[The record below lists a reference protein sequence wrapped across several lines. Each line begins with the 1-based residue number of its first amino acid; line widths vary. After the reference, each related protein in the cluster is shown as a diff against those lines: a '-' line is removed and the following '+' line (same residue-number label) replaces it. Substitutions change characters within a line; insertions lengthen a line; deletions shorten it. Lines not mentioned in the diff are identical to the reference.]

1 MLARGRILENLA
13 VWKNALVTANTFE
26 ALCKNNPQL
35 KRLKIQPEDSVHFYQ
50 SISTHLCHLQKLTIE
65 GYGITAQRLSHFKV
79 MEQLTKLKMLNL
91 KAEYFNEILAVI
103 GEMKQLTQ
111 VELDAMKRTAI
122 CQSICEYSEPF
133 LVMARNL
140 RELKIIHMRGVKL
153 PENVLLEFI
162 RNASNLELFQIVQC
176 DIEITEN
183 LFGKLIDAR
192 SQANKN
198 AIKCNA
204 LTISSD
210 KILNFWANCS

>member
-1 MLARGRILENLA
+1 M
-13 VWKNALVTANTFE
+13 
-26 ALCKNNPQL
+26 
-35 KRLKIQPEDSVHFYQ
+35 KIKPKDSVHFYQ

-65 GYGITAQRLSHFKV
+65 GYGKTGITAQRLSHFKV
-79 MEQLTKLKMLNL
+79 MEHLTKLKMLNL
-91 KAEYFNEILAVI
+91 KAIYFNEILAVI
-103 GEMKQLTQ
+103 GEMKQITQ
-111 VELDAMKRTAI
+111 VKLDAKKRKQRKAI

-133 LVMARNL
+133 LVMSRNL
-140 RELKIIHMRGVKL
+140 RELKIIHMRGAKL

-162 RNASNLELFQIVQC
+162 RNASTLELFQIVQC

-198 AIKCNA
+198 VIKCNA

-210 KILNFWANCS
+210 QILNMSNTSFISEQIVLKRYTNEISDDEAHMRHAFM